1 MVNFMLRIFYLT
13 FLPKKM
19 YHLYIPLAKASKI
32 IQEDLSHDS
41 KSFENITVILYNATC
56 GNANS

>member
-1 MVNFMLRIFYLT
+1 MLHISYLT

-19 YHLYIPLAKASKI
+19 YHLYIPLAKDSEI

-41 KSFENITVILYNATC
+41 KSFENITVI
-56 GNANS
+56 